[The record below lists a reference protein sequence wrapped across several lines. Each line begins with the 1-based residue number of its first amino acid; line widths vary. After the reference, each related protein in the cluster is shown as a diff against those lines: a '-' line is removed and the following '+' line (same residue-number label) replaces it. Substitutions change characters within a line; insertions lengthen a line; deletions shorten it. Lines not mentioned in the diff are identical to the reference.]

1 MNTVIRDG
9 IWHWREFMIPQ
20 VNDQFIVRVEQ
31 GAGDT
36 PLLRAHR
43 LEEFFQQRFGVRIVI
58 YLLLEGKNPTGSF
71 KDRGMEFAIACALQ
85 DGFRSFAVAS
95 TGNTSASVVAHAAK
109 AGAKDCIVIVPE
121 DIAEGKMTQLYPFG
135 PTIRVVSGSFDDA
148 YGHHLKELVSKNPEL
163 KIMNSSNPDRL
174 EGQKTAAYEIVSK
187 LKQAPDYHFLPVGN
201 AGNITAYWRGYKECY
216 KNGPIALSLPKMIGA
231 QAEGA
236 APLVY
241 GGIIEHPKTVASAI
255 KIGNPVHRDNALRA
269 ARESGGG
276 IFAVNDS
283 RILGAQKFL
292 VDQETVWVE
301 PASAAPIAL
310 LLKTAKKRLI
320 SFKEDD
326 MVVCTLTGAGW
337 KDPDAAEKMRRG
349 H

>member
-1 MNTVIRDG
+1 MNTAIHDG
-9 IWHWREFMIPQ
+9 IWRWREHMIPQ
-20 VNDQFIVRVEQ
+20 VDDQFIVRVEQ

-71 KDRGMEFAIACALQ
+71 KDRGVEFAIACALRE
-85 DGFRSFAVAS
+85 GFNSFGCAS
-95 TGNTSASVVAHAAK
+95 TGNTAASLAAYASKAQKQCLIFIPKGNIARGKENQIRAYNPKIIEVPGTFNNAFNKLQEYVAEH
-109 AGAKDCIVIVPE
+109 PE
-121 DIAEGKMTQLYPFG
+121 T
-135 PTIRVVSGSFDDA
+135 
-148 YGHHLKELVSKNPEL
+148 

-174 EGQKTAAYEIVSK
+174 EGQKTAAYEIVNK
-187 LKQAPDYHFLPVGN
+187 LKRAPDYHFLPVGN

-216 KNGPIALSLPKMIGA
+216 KNGPVALSLPKMIGA
-231 QAEGA
+231 QAAGA
-236 APLVY
+236 APLVN
-241 GGIIEHPKTVASAI
+241 GGIVEHPETVASAI
-255 KIGNPVHRDNALRA
+255 KIGNPVHRNGALDA
-269 ARESGGG
+269 VLESYGG
-276 IFAVNDS
+276 IYAVTDS

-301 PASAAPIAL
+301 PASAAPVAL